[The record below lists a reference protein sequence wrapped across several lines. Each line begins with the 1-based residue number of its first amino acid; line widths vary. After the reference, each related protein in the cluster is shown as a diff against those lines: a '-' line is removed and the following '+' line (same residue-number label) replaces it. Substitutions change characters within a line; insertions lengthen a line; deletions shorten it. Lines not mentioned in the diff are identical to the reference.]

1 MKNKKP
7 DRIQLFESFLRTQ
20 FKDKPG
26 EDKIFKGL
34 FHIIDVKNKGAIV
47 RKEHWHRSISPGAVL
62 TMSVIMS
69 YLRRRAGSCA
79 RPDCIGV
86 GVSES
91 GDLGVVVWYD
101 LLPERGSDKTEPR

>member
-1 MKNKKP
+1 M
-7 DRIQLFESFLRTQ
+7 QLFEGFLHTQ

-26 EDKIFKGL
+26 EEKIFKGL

-47 RKEHWHRSISPGAVL
+47 RKEHWHRSINPGAVL
-62 TMSVIMS
+62 TMSMIMS
-69 YLRRRAGSCA
+69 YLRRRVGSCP

-91 GDLGVVVWYD
+91 GYLGVLVWYD
-101 LLPERGSDKTEPR
+101 PLPERGSGKTKP